1 VKRKLS
7 PSPELEKQAARFET
21 IETIKHAL
29 DRSYQRMRDT
39 AHRQWQRHFLHTFDP
54 ADACVTVRINNVRV
68 RAIRGSGF
76 LKAGKVSTRKSL
88 SCPRFAH

>member
-1 VKRKLS
+1 VKKKSS
-7 PSPELEKQAARFET
+7 PGPEFEKQAVRFET
-21 IETIKHAL
+21 IESIKQAL

-76 LKAGKVSTRKSL
+76 LKAGKIATRKTFRT
-88 SCPRFAH
+88 PRFAH